1 MKTSWSFHGRTTPFA
16 SSCTKPSCVKSPWI
30 HHGRAVSILRKWP
43 VPLGISLISL
53 MEYFFSLRN
62 VEKGW
67 KIYERVGELVR
78 DRSMSPCQGYDA
90 RFARIVNEEVTKGRN
105 RVEVFS
111 SLWLLAS
118 LEIPPPPSSSSSSF
132 FTRSNWTIRGILPIV
147 AYDKCQ
153 MLIIFPER
161 NSIYLWTDSKTEYNI
176 YTLSFDDWSLDAYF
190 FFLLNNK
197 YNNNFKLNIINLCLS
212 QNYLYQLWNVIRA
225 LTVFI
230 KSYVTLDEVKKKKEA
245 LLKKSKVSIKCHIN
259 HVYI

>member
-16 SSCTKPSCVKSPWI
+16 SSCTKPSCVKSPRI

-43 VPLGISLISL
+43 VPRISLISL

-62 VEKGW
+62 VEK
-67 KIYERVGELVR
+67 RVENIRASGR
-78 DRSMSPCQGYDA
+78 TRSRQIDVSVS
-90 RFARIVNEEVTKGRN
+90 RIRRSLRIVNEEVTKGRN

-118 LEIPPPPSSSSSSF
+118 LEIPPPPPSSSSSSF

-176 YTLSFDDWSLDAYF
+176 
-190 FFLLNNK
+190 
-197 YNNNFKLNIINLCLS
+197 
-212 QNYLYQLWNVIRA
+212 
-225 LTVFI
+225 
-230 KSYVTLDEVKKKKEA
+230 
-245 LLKKSKVSIKCHIN
+245 
-259 HVYI
+259 